1 MMTIQ
6 KGQIFKET
14 QSKLA
19 EINDSM
25 LEHISDIAND
35 RRAMLKLGLVLVNL
49 FQAVE
54 LYANLLHI

>member
-1 MMTIQ
+1 MMTIE

-25 LEHISDIAND
+25 LNIFLI
-35 RRAMLKLGLVLVNL
+35 LPTIGKPC
-49 FQAVE
+49 
-54 LYANLLHI
+54 